1 MSESFYTKVDQV
13 FADWNYQ
20 SPRIIHSLL
29 RALKPDVHVEIG
41 VYRGL
46 STAWAAQAM
55 RENGSGRV
63 IGIDDFSLEEHVDRY
78 GDPRAHLQSNLDEL
92 GVSDLV
98 EIRDG
103 KTDDV
108 SLWPDKVDS
117 CYVDAWHSYHAAA
130 GDFMRAYHRGA
141 KLICLDDTENC
152 VGPRMFVEE
161 MRNTAIADE
170 FDILDL
176 HSDNGLTIFL
186 KKQPRRPI
194 TFSQELPPPCVG
206 VDLRPLTI
214 EQQKAH
220 FEEAKLFTNID
231 YSPIYNQIEH
241 DLKV

>member
-1 MSESFYTKVDQV
+1 MSEFYTKVDQV

-20 SPRIIHSLL
+20 SPRIIHSFL
-29 RALKPDVHVEIG
+29 RALKPEVHVVCG
-41 VYRGL
+41 MYRGL
-46 STAWAAQAM
+46 CTAWAAQAM

-63 IGIDDFSLEEHVDRY
+63 VGIDNFSLTEHVARY
-78 GDPRAHLQSNLDEL
+78 GDPRTHLQSNLDAL

-98 EIRDG
+98 EIRQGETSDPAI
-103 KTDDV
+103 
-108 SLWPDKVDS
+108 WPKHVDT
-117 CYVDAWHSYHAAA
+117 CYVDAFHSYEAANA
-130 GDFMRAYHRGA
+130 DFFRAYSRGA

-161 MRNTAIADE
+161 MRNSDIANE

-186 KKQPRRPI
+186 RKQPRRLI
-194 TFSQELPPPCVG
+194 TFSQELPPPCAG
-206 VDLRPLTI
+206 VDLRPLTL

-220 FEEAKLFTNID
+220 FDAAAAITGLD
-231 YSPIYNQIEH
+231 YSGILNQTEH

>member
-29 RALKPDVHVEIG
+29 RALKPDVHVEVG

-55 RENGSGRV
+55 RENGKGRV
-63 IGIDDFSLEEHVDRY
+63 IGIDNFSLTEHVDRY
-78 GDPRAHLQSNLDEL
+78 GDPRAHLQSNLDAL

-98 EIRDG
+98 DIHQGETSDPAM
-103 KTDDV
+103 
-108 SLWPDKVDS
+108 WPDRVDS
-117 CYVDAWHSYHAAA
+117 CYVDAWHSYDAAKT
-130 GDFMRAYHRGA
+130 DFFMAYTRGA
-141 KLICLDDTENC
+141 KFLALDDTENC
-152 VGPRMFVEE
+152 VGPRMLVEWLRGE
-161 MRNTAIADE
+161 LSDD

-186 KKQPRRPI
+186 KRQPRRLI
-194 TFSQELPPPCVG
+194 TFSQELPPPCAG
-206 VDLRPLTI
+206 VDLRPLTL

-220 FEEAKLFTNID
+220 FDAAAAITGLD
-231 YSPIYNQIEH
+231 YSGLYNQTEH